1 MKKHYIFC
9 FLFIITAIFP
19 VLSQMD
25 SSRIHDIAIAKFL
38 QDAQNIEKAMLNAEK
53 VINAMQELLALQWWW
68 GILASVILPVPVI
81 VAMIKLGKQ
90 INIKRDSLFQI
101 YKKINDNNIDEAK
114 AFVKN
119 EYESKITYN
128 LWIWIWASVSV
139 IVLIGW
145 VFMLGYSNV

>member
-1 MKKHYIFC
+1 MKKNYIFC
-9 FLFIITAIFP
+9 FLLIITVIFP

-25 SSRIHDIAIAKFL
+25 SARIHDIAIAKFL
-38 QDAQNIEKAMLNAEK
+38 EDAQNIEKAMLNAEK

-81 VAMIKLGKQ
+81 IAMIKIGKQ

-114 AFVKN
+114 TIVKN
-119 EYESKITYN
+119 EYESKMTYN

-139 IVLIGW
+139 IVLTGW